1 MSGSN
6 HIGSSLVNCG
16 VDDKCGTIHWH
27 GAMNDFSV
35 MVDQEQITDAH
46 VTKAQAKWVD
56 PKVISEFG
64 VADGDM
70 SRDSF
75 AKSHATENAQG
86 TSEA

>member
-1 MSGSN
+1 MGSSDD
-6 HIGSSLVNCG
+6 IGSSLVNRRVNHKCCT
-16 VDDKCGTIHWH
+16 VDWH

-35 MVDQEQITDAH
+35 MVDQKQITDAH

-70 SRDSF
+70 SCDSF